1 MHVTLVLIFCD
12 AYYSGTVYL
21 DDLVVGIWGSKNKNF
36 LPNKPELLQL

>member
-21 DDLVVGIWGSKNKNF
+21 DDLV
-36 LPNKPELLQL
+36 